1 MIHLTRKE
9 HFNAAHQ
16 LWNPN
21 WSAEKNKE
29 VFGKCANPNMHGH
42 NFELLVTLVGTPHPD
57 TGFLM
62 DLKDLSRIIQERVL
76 DIVDHSNLN
85 LDVPFMRG
93 KMASTEHLAMG
104 IWDQLADVLTA
115 PNYRLY
121 SVQLFETERNFV
133 TYFGPN
139 PTGVIPQFSYT

>member
-1 MIHLTRKE
+1 MIYLTRKE

-16 LWNPN
+16 LWNPA
-21 WSAEKNKE
+21 WSAEKNRE

-42 NFELLVTLVGTPHPD
+42 NFDLLVTLVGTPNPD

-62 DLKDLSRIIQERVL
+62 DLKQLSLIIRAKVL

-85 LDVPFMRG
+85 LDVPFMAG
-93 KMASTEHLAMG
+93 KMASTEILAMG
-104 IWDQLADVLTA
+104 IWDQLEEALQA
-115 PNYRLY
+115 PNHRLY

-133 TYFGPN
+133 TYFGTDSPAIV
-139 PTGVIPQFSYT
+139 PHFTIS